1 MLEIGSRVEMF
12 IDDWL
17 IERMT
22 DAALRLHPPV
32 RREVVFTADQP
43 WENPWTG
50 YYSVFKDGDTVR
62 LYYRGASEGDGNG
75 WEPTCYAE
83 SADGIHFTRPR
94 LGLVDFNGSTA
105 NNIIWR
111 GVISHNFAAF
121 RDTNPAADPAARY
134 KALGGL
140 GFEHAGLFALGSA
153 DGIHWS
159 LLSEA
164 PVMTEGAFDSQ
175 NIAFW
180 DARSGGY
187 RCYSRYIFPT
197 ADTQWFR
204 AIQSCT
210 SPDFLQWS
218 PPVPNV
224 YTVPHEEFYTNATLP
239 CPGAEHIYLSFPKRF
254 QPTRHK
260 LPAHENPGVSDAVF
274 MTSRDGV
281 HWDRTFR
288 EAWARPGRDERNWTQ
303 RSNMTA
309 WGIVET
315 APDEFSLYIS
325 EHYSW
330 PDNRLRRLTVRKHGF
345 AAVHAG
351 VPGGEM
357 LTKPFTFTG
366 GTLHLNYATS
376 AAGGL
381 RVEVQRADGT
391 PVPGCTLDDFPVL
404 YGDEIDAPAT
414 WSGGSD
420 LSALAGQP
428 VRLRVVLEDADL
440 FALQIR

>member
-1 MLEIGSRVEMF
+1 MK
-12 IDDWL
+12 
-17 IERMT
+17 
-22 DAALRLHPPV
+22 
-32 RREVVFTADQP
+32 REVVFIADQP
-43 WENPWTG
+43 WENHWTG
-50 YYSVFKDGDTVR
+50 YYSVVQDGDKIR
-62 LYYRGASEGDGNG
+62 LYYRGASEADGNG

-83 SADGIHFTRPR
+83 SSDGITFARPK
-94 LGLVDFNGSTA
+94 LGLVDFNGNTA

-121 RDTNPAADPAARY
+121 LDTNPAADPAARY

-140 GFEHAGLFALGSA
+140 GFEHAGLYALGSA

-159 LLSEA
+159 LLRET

-180 DARSGGY
+180 DARIGAY
-187 RCYSRYIFPT
+187 RSYSRYIFPT
-197 ADTQWFR
+197 EETQWFR

-210 SPDFLQWS
+210 SEDFLTWTT
-218 PPVPNV
+218 PVPNA
-224 YTVPHEEFYTNATLP
+224 YDVPHEEFYTNATVS

-254 QPTRHK
+254 LPTRHK
-260 LPAHENPGVSDAVF
+260 VLAHESPGVSDAVF

-288 EAWARPGRDERNWTQ
+288 EAWVRPGRDERNWTQ

-309 WGIVET
+309 WGIAET

-345 AAVHAG
+345 ASVHGG

-357 LTKPFTFTG
+357 VTRAFTFTG
-366 GTLHLNYATS
+366 SQLHLNYATS
-376 AAGGL
+376 AAGSL
-381 RVEVQRADGT
+381 RCELQREDG
-391 PVPGCTLDDFPVL
+391 VPIRGFTLADFPPL
-404 YGDEIDAPAT
+404 YGDEIDAAAT
-414 WSGGSD
+414 WTGGDD
-420 LSALAGQP
+420 LSILAGTP
-428 VRLRVVLEDADL
+428 VRLRVALEDADL
-440 FALQIR
+440 YAIQFRE

>member
-1 MLEIGSRVEMF
+1 
-12 IDDWL
+12 
-17 IERMT
+17 
-22 DAALRLHPPV
+22 
-32 RREVVFTADQP
+32 
-43 WENPWTG
+43 
-50 YYSVFKDGDTVR
+50 
-62 LYYRGASEGDGNG
+62 
-75 WEPTCYAE
+75 
-83 SADGIHFTRPR
+83 
-94 LGLVDFNGSTA
+94 
-105 NNIIWR
+105 
-111 GVISHNFAAF
+111 
-121 RDTNPAADPAARY
+121 
-134 KALGGL
+134 
-140 GFEHAGLFALGSA
+140 
-153 DGIHWS
+153 
-159 LLSEA
+159 
-164 PVMTEGAFDSQ
+164 
-175 NIAFW
+175 
-180 DARSGGY
+180 
-187 RCYSRYIFPT
+187 
-197 ADTQWFR
+197 
-204 AIQSCT
+204 
-210 SPDFLQWS
+210 
-218 PPVPNV
+218 
-224 YTVPHEEFYTNATLP
+224 
-239 CPGAEHIYLSFPKRF
+239 
-254 QPTRHK
+254 
-260 LPAHENPGVSDAVF
+260 
-274 MTSRDGV
+274 V